1 MKVAVIGAGGHVG
14 LPFSLVVDAAGHDV
28 IGIDANSEI
37 ITQLGKKHY
46 PYVEVGGQELLTT
59 SKVDFMDYRAVDK
72 YKLLMKQKV
81 IAIMLGTPIDAENNP
96 RLDAIMDFVE
106 KKLIPNLDGQLIILR
121 STVSPG
127 TTELIRNTIQRS
139 TGKREGV
146 DFYLVFCPERVAQGV
161 AIAESRKFP
170 QLVGAFSQESFNK
183 AKEFFD
189 TFIENDC
196 IFLTPEE
203 AELGKLMTNMYRYVT
218 IALANE
224 FYMIGQEYRNVD
236 VHKITK
242 AINLDYPRMN
252 LPLPG
257 PNVGGPCLFKDGKFL
272 TQNIPY
278 ADLIQTSF
286 LINEGMPQFIMNILK
301 ERYIEP
307 HTLMILGMTFKGDN
321 DDTRNSL
328 SFKLRKLC
336 RAKGI
341 KTVEVDPYLHDIMYV
356 EDWFRIDAVVVMTPH
371 TGFQEFYDN
380 TIKKRCG
387 SHALVIDIWKY
398 LDDSKKT
405 TNGIFELGMHQT

>member
-14 LPFSLVVDAAGHDV
+14 LPFSLVVGAAGHKV
-28 IGIDANSEI
+28 IGVDTNGEI
-37 ITQLGKKHY
+37 INQLYDKHY
-46 PYVEVGGQELLTT
+46 PYMEVGGQELLDSST
-59 SKVDFMDYRAVDK
+59 VDFMGYMEVDRF
-72 YKLLMKQKV
+72 KLLREQEV

-106 KKLIPNLDGQLIILR
+106 TQLIPNYVDGQLIILR

-127 TTELIRNTIQRS
+127 TTELIRNTIQKAL
-139 TGKREGV
+139 GKREGM

-161 AIAESRKFP
+161 AIAESKKFP
-170 QLVGAFSQESFNK
+170 QLVGAFTYESFDK

-307 HTLMILGMTFKGDN
+307 HSLMIMGMTFKADN

-341 KTVEVDPYLHDIMYV
+341 QTVEVDPYLHDITKV
-356 EDWFRIDAVVVMTPH
+356 EDWLRIDAIVVMTPH
-371 TGFQEFYDN
+371 TGFQEFYND

-405 TNGIFELGMHQT
+405 TNGIFELGMYQ

>member
-14 LPFSLVVDAAGHDV
+14 LPFSLVVSAAGHDV
-28 IGIDANSEI
+28 IGIDSNSDI
-37 ITQLGKKHY
+37 INLLDAGHY
-46 PYVEVGGQELLTT
+46 PYQEVGGQDLLNKTD
-59 SKVDFMDYRAVDK
+59 VDFTNYRPVNK
-72 YKLLMKQKV
+72 YKLLKEQDV

-96 RLDAIMDFVE
+96 RLDAILDFVE
-106 KKLIPNLDGQLIILR
+106 NQLIPNLNGQLIILR

-127 TTELIRNTIQRS
+127 TTELIKNTIQRS
-139 TGKREGV
+139 TGKKEGK

-161 AIAESRKFP
+161 AIEESRKFP
-170 QLVGAFSQESFNK
+170 QLVGAFTYESFEK
-183 AKEFFD
+183 ANEFFL

-196 IFLTPEE
+196 IRLTPEE

-236 VHKITK
+236 VHKITE
-242 AINLDYPRMN
+242 AINRDYPRMN
-252 LPLPG
+252 LPMPG

-301 ERYIEP
+301 DRYIEP
-307 HTLMILGMTFKGDN
+307 HTLMILGMTFKADN

-328 SFKLRKLC
+328 SFKLKKLC

-341 KTVEVDPYLHDIMYV
+341 KMVEVDPYLHNIMKV
-356 EDWFRIDAVVVMTPH
+356 EDWLRIDAIVVMTPH
-371 TGFQEFYDN
+371 TGFQEFYEH

-387 SHALVIDIWKY
+387 GHVLVIDIWKY

-405 TNGIFELGMHQT
+405 TNGIFELGMYQ

>member
-272 TQNIPY
+272 TQNIHY

-336 RAKGI
+336 HAKGI
-341 KTVEVDPYLHDIMYV
+341 KTVEVDPYLHAVTMV
-356 EDWFRIDAVVVMTPH
+356 EDWLRIDAVVVMTPH
-371 TGFQEFYDN
+371 TGFQEFYND

-387 SHALVIDIWKY
+387 SHVLVIDIWKY

>member
-146 DFYLVFCPERVAQGV
+146 DFHLVFCPERVAQGV